1 MTPLK
6 IAVLDDWQNIAS
18 DVVDWSVLDSVGDI
32 SFLHDFPADTATM
45 AQRLQGFDII
55 CLMRERTLF
64 DEALLSQLPALKLLV
79 TGGMRNAAIDIPAAK
94 RHGIVVCGTRPVRF
108 SEQRAGRDGPVH
120 DLHQRRHHP

>member
-64 DEALLSQLPALKLLV
+64 DEADRKS
-79 TGGMRNAAIDIPAAK
+79 
-94 RHGIVVCGTRPVRF
+94 VV
-108 SEQRAGRDGPVH
+108 
-120 DLHQRRHHP
+120 